1 MKLLNV
7 LTVFAFS
14 GLLLTACTTSSSSV
28 GIVNKNKSSLYNTNW
43 KLVEDDE
50 LVKGYNA
57 EDVYFSIDR
66 NEFKVTGFGGC
77 NQFNSNVA
85 LDGNNIKFSPIAS
98 TKMLCP
104 TSTVEDSFLNMLK
117 DVTRYEIKENVLYF
131 YKGNLLLL
139 KFKNQ

>member
-7 LTVFAFS
+7 FTIFAFS
-14 GLLLTACTTSSSSV
+14 GLLLTACSTSSSSV
-28 GIVNKNKSSLYNTNW
+28 GIINKNKSSLYNTNW
-43 KLVEDDE
+43 KLVEDE
-50 LVKGYNA
+50 EIVKGYNS

-66 NEFKVTGFGGC
+66 NEFKVTGYGGC
-77 NQFNSNVA
+77 NNFNTAVA
-85 LDGNNIKFSPIAS
+85 LDGNAIKFSPIAS

-104 TSTVEDSFLNMLK
+104 TSNIEDSFLNILK
-117 DVTRYEIKENVLYF
+117 EVTRYEIKENVLYL